1 MAGAAPVDRHRTQKI
16 DMRNATQIFLLMVA
30 TLAAYGRE
38 VETLEHLK
46 ARVEAAGGDEK
57 IKICLEIAEQQVEAA
72 NKDFNDGNVEAA
84 HAAVDEVAVYAEK
97 ARDAAIASGRR
108 LKDCEISARKMSRR
122 LSDIKRTVAF
132 EDQPVIEKAVRRL
145 EDVRTDLLA
154 QMFSKDKKKK

>member
-1 MAGAAPVDRHRTQKI
+1 
-16 DMRNATQIFLLMVA
+16 MRNATLIFLLVVA
-30 TLAAYGRE
+30 TLAATGRE
-38 VETLEHLK
+38 VETLEQLK
-46 ARVEAAGGDEK
+46 EREKTAGRDEK

-72 NKDFNDGNVEAA
+72 NKNFTDGNVEAA

-97 ARDAAIASGRR
+97 ARDAAIASGRH
-108 LKDCEISARKMSRR
+108 LKDCEISARKMARR
-122 LSDIKRTVAF
+122 LTDIKRTVAF

>member
-1 MAGAAPVDRHRTQKI
+1 
-16 DMRNATQIFLLMVA
+16 MRNATQIFLLMVA

>member
-1 MAGAAPVDRHRTQKI
+1 
-16 DMRNATQIFLLMVA
+16 MRNATQILLLLVA

-38 VETLEHLK
+38 VESLEHLK

-72 NKDFNDGNVEAA
+72 NKNFNDGDVEAA
-84 HAAVDEVAVYAEK
+84 HAAVDDVAMYAEK
-97 ARDAAIASGRR
+97 ARDAAIASGHR
-108 LKDCEISARKMSRR
+108 LKDSEISARKMSRR

-145 EDVRTDLLA
+145 EDVRTELLA
-154 QMFSKDKKKK
+154 RMFSKDKKKK

>member
-1 MAGAAPVDRHRTQKI
+1 
-16 DMRNATQIFLLMVA
+16 MRNATQIFLLMVA

-38 VETLEHLK
+38 VETLEQLK
-46 ARVEAAGGDEK
+46 ARVDAARGDEK

-72 NKDFNDGNVEAA
+72 NKNFNDGDVEAA

-97 ARDAAIASGRR
+97 ARDASIASGRR

>member
-1 MAGAAPVDRHRTQKI
+1 
-16 DMRNATQIFLLMVA
+16 MRNATQILLLLVA

-38 VETLEHLK
+38 VESLEHLK

-72 NKDFNDGNVEAA
+72 NKNFNDGDVEAA
-84 HAAVDEVAVYAEK
+84 HAAVDDVAMYAEK

-108 LKDCEISARKMSRR
+108 LKDSEISARKMSRR

-145 EDVRTDLLA
+145 EDVRTELLA
-154 QMFSKDKKKK
+154 RMFSKDKKKK